1 MAKYAALIEIDS
13 GWLGKEQYLI
23 KGASVKKIVQKFE
36 SVQDIPCLIEMGRS
50 QEDPAG
56 QQSLDQLEVFYGKY
70 QNSKLTVE
78 DLAALN
84 VSVSIGSIVCHG
96 IAVGDEEISTLKAQ
110 YPAAI
115 RK

>member
-23 KGASVKKIVQKFE
+23 KGASVKKIIQKFE

-56 QQSLDQLEVFYGKY
+56 QQSLDLLEAFYTKY
-70 QNSKLTVE
+70 QNGKLTIE
-78 DLAALN
+78 DLALLN
-84 VSVSIGSIVCHG
+84 VSLSIGSIVCRS
-96 IAVGDEEISTLKAQ
+96 IAVGEEAISAMKTQ
-110 YPAAI
+110 YPDAI
-115 RK
+115 SK